1 MSGTDERPLRALVLA
16 AGLGTRLGA
25 LSDERPKPLL
35 PVCDVPLIRYAV
47 ALLAGHGVTEIA
59 VNLHH
64 KGELIERE
72 LGTGADLG
80 VTITYS
86 REAVILGTGGG
97 IVQLA
102 DFLTDGGAR
111 DFYVVNGKLV
121 VDADLHALRARH
133 ERTHAVATMLLKE
146 DADAQR
152 WGAIELARD
161 GRVLR
166 IIGKG
171 GKGPSAAPA
180 ARTCMFTGIHV
191 LSPRLIERLPKA
203 GESDSIRQAYLPAL
217 LDGERIEG
225 VVLDGYFHEHSTP
238 ARYLEGNLN
247 CLYGRA
253 RLHYPPGPFTGVDAS
268 AIVDASAQLI
278 EPLRIGARARIGAGA
293 TVGPGVVIGH
303 DAEVATGARV
313 ERAVLWPGAR
323 IEGAHAD
330 VIVSAAGAIPA
341 RP

>member
-1 MSGTDERPLRALVLA
+1 MSGDERPLRALVLA
-16 AGLGTRLGA
+16 AGFGTRLGA
-25 LSDERPKPLL
+25 LSDERPKPML
-35 PVCDVPLIRYAV
+35 PVCDIPLIRYAV
-47 ALLAGHGVTEIA
+47 ALLAGHGITEIA

-64 KGELIERE
+64 RGELIERE
-72 LGTGADLG
+72 LGSGADFG

-86 REAVILGTGGG
+86 REPVILGTGGG

-133 ERTHAVATMLLKE
+133 ERTQAVATMLVKE

-152 WGAIELARD
+152 WGAIELDRD

-171 GKGPSAAPA
+171 PSATPA
-180 ARTCMFTGIHV
+180 TRTCMFTGIHV
-191 LSPRLIERLPKA
+191 MSPRLVERLPRN
-203 GESDSIRQAYLPAL
+203 GPSDSIRQAYVPAL
-217 LDGERIEG
+217 LDGDRIEG

-247 CLYGRA
+247 CLHGRA
-253 RLHYPPGPFTGVDAS
+253 RLHHPPAPFTGVDPS
-268 AIVDASAQLI
+268 AVIEAGARLI
-278 EPLRIGARARIGAGA
+278 EPVRIGARARIGNGA
-293 TVGPGVVIGH
+293 VVGPGVVIGH
-303 DAEVATGARV
+303 DAEVAAGARL
-313 ERAVLWPGAR
+313 ERAVLWPGTR
-323 IEGAHAD
+323 VEGAHSD
-330 VIVSAAGAIPA
+330 VIVSPAGILSA
-341 RP
+341 RD